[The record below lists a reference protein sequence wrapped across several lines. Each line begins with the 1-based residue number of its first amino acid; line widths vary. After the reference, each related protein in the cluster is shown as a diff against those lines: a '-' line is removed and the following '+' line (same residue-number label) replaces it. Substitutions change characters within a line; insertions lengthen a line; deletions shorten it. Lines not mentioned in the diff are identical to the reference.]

1 MEADHL
7 KAVQHQLRQ
16 INSEISEFKSM
27 VSKVKDKFTNLET
40 EQASIKKVIKEFSEI
55 LQDFLGSETSK
66 QRELE
71 ELQSK
76 CTYLNNKLLG
86 MTEELFNVQMEKEDL
101 ESQLRDISASA
112 ENKSKVSEKGMES
125 SNMKSY

>member
-1 MEADHL
+1 M
-7 KAVQHQLRQ
+7 
-16 INSEISEFKSM
+16 
-27 VSKVKDKFTNLET
+27 
-40 EQASIKKVIKEFSEI
+40 
-55 LQDFLGSETSK
+55 GSETSK
-66 QRELE
+66 QREIE

-101 ESQLRDISASA
+101 ESQLRDISASP
-112 ENKSKVSEKGMES
+112 ENKSKVSEKEMES

>member
-27 VSKVKDKFTNLET
+27 LLKVKDKFTNLET

-55 LQDFLGSETSK
+55 LQDFFG
-66 QRELE
+66 
-71 ELQSK
+71 
-76 CTYLNNKLLG
+76 
-86 MTEELFNVQMEKEDL
+86 V
-101 ESQLRDISASA
+101 
-112 ENKSKVSEKGMES
+112 
-125 SNMKSY
+125 